1 MKKYQFPLEKVLKI
15 RTIEL
20 DRLVLQLNQIR
31 LEIEKLE
38 VRKAEL
44 AKHQLD
50 LNEEYLNRINTNISG
65 FELAQMNYKKENLSN
80 QVNQLRLKIN
90 EFKQNET
97 LVLTRVL
104 DKKREQSGLHK
115 LDAKLLKEFNDI
127 ALKKETAILDE
138 MLILKM
144 NVH

>member
-31 LEIEKLE
+31 IEIEKLE
-38 VRKAEL
+38 TQKAEL

-50 LNEEYLNRINTNISG
+50 LNKEYLNRISTVLSG
-65 FELAQMNYKKENLSN
+65 YELAQLNYKKENLRY
-80 QVNQLRLKIN
+80 QTNQLIQKIN

-97 LVLTRVL
+97 LVLARVL
-104 DKKREQSGLHK
+104 DKKKEQSGLHK
-115 LDAKLLKEFNDI
+115 LDAKLSKEFNDI

>member
-104 DKKREQSGLHK
+104 DKKKEQSGLHK